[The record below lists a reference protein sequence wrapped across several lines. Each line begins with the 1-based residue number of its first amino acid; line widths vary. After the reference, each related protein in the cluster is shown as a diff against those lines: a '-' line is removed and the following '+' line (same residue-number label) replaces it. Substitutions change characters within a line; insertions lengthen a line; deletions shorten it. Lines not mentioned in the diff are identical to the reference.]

1 MLTIEQI
8 KTIHTNAQALFAGC
22 QADMLEHVLSILEV
36 TSLVVY
42 SQVNSTWTQELDGS
56 HTLTF
61 QGTKMGRVYPVTH
74 NGHDVYKGVVLHTY
88 DPASDS
94 DETFVCNNGFLE
106 YAKREVLETVQSIL
120 KTREQGVLIHG

>member
-1 MLTIEQI
+1 MLTQD
-8 KTIHTNAQALFAGC
+8 F
-22 QADMLEHVLSILEV
+22 
-36 TSLVVY
+36 
-42 SQVNSTWTQELDGS
+42 TWTQELDGS
-56 HTLTF
+56 HTLAY
-61 QGTKMGRVYPVTH
+61 QGTKMGRVYPSS
-74 NGHDVYKGVVLHTY
+74 YKNHLVWRGVLIHTY